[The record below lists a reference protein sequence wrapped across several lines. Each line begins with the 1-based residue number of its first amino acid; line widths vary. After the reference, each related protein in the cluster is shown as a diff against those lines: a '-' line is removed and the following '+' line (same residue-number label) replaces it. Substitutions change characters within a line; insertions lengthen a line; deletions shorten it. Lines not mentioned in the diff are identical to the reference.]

1 MSLRNNIYRIV
12 SFRPVLD
19 IFTSVRLRD
28 RIAVLIYHEVLKDSD
43 EIAAW
48 TVERESDFI
57 RQLDYLSSRFDI
69 ISVEEALTI
78 AGGNKSRSRS
88 SIRPKIAITLDD
100 GWSGNYG
107 VMLPIIKS
115 RKIPV
120 TIFVATGTVQDQL
133 PYWDTVLI
141 SAFQKK
147 ASWKLDLTPFTLGE
161 YVIDR
166 QGSERWEQIYRLLLA
181 LKSLSPDM
189 RKEALEKIYSGLS
202 QEDSPGQGVLK
213 PLSVEELR
221 ELASSPL
228 VTIGAHSHCHSLL
241 SQLDSGKLA
250 ESIATSKRLLETW
263 TRKQVRYFA
272 YPHGNY
278 DGKVI
283 AALKDA
289 GFECAFTTSPAPW
302 GKKDSF
308 YEIPRIGVGRFDSF
322 ECFKIKASGWFW
334 RPGR

>member
-12 SFRPVLD
+12 SSRPVLD

-28 RIAVLIYHEVLKDSD
+28 RIAVLIYHEILKDSD
-43 EIAAW
+43 DIAAW

-57 RQLDYLSSRFDI
+57 RQMDYLSSRFDI
-69 ISVEEALTI
+69 ISVEEALAI
-78 AGGNKSRSRS
+78 AGNKSRGRS
-88 SIRPKIAITLDD
+88 SSRPKVVITLDD
-100 GWSGNYG
+100 GWSGNHN
-107 VMLPIIKS
+107 VMLPVIKA

-120 TIFVATGTVQDQL
+120 TIFVATGTVEDQL

-161 YVIDR
+161 HVIDR

-181 LKSLSPDM
+181 LKSLHPEV
-189 RKEALEKIYSGLS
+189 RKEALEKIYSCVA
-202 QEDSPGQGVLK
+202 PGEASRQGVLK

-221 ELASSPL
+221 ELVSSPL

-263 TRKQVRYFA
+263 TRKQVKYFA

-278 DGKVI
+278 DEKVI
-283 AALKDA
+283 MALKDA

-302 GKKDSF
+302 DKKNSF

-322 ECFKIKASGWFW
+322 ECFKIKAAGWFW